1 MGRLLDSKLAYF
13 CAAIRCLVTLWVCLW
28 ASFVFAQPLQVTEMT
43 VSRRADDG
51 ALIKY
56 AVTLDGVSNET
67 KTLLVIL
74 SSILQPSTST
84 SQTSTRSFTQTEPA
98 HFPIT
103 RSRTRLLE
111 AGFGLAWIALPA
123 NTGLN
128 ANVTAD
134 PRFLSDIEDLLAAFK
149 RQYPN
154 MQRISVGTSGTAV
167 SSLTLALRG
176 SKHVDGH
183 LVLAPF
189 WPQVREEKLEQA
201 SHANV
206 LVLYDST
213 NQCFVASNHETKEY
227 LDRTGWKSVPHH
239 PQKTTAVGFCGA
251 ASSFFLPG
259 IEEHLPSLLQEW
271 LQKKNLPAN
280 SGAAQ
285 KQAGVRERVIMAA
298 GKQGKLEIT
307 LLIPSTPG
315 PHPVVIFNHGD
326 ILMDFAWIKYRQRYV
341 DTAIA
346 TTLLRQ
352 GFAVAMPARPGVG
365 RSEGTYRYSQFA
377 MNDGDPTY
385 KARTHAVAVMDAI
398 AALRQESDIDMKR
411 FVLAG
416 QSAGGDTVMYM
427 SSQAIDGLKGVIN
440 FAGGRGNHAEGQAP
454 NHENAMMISGWSELG
469 AKATVPVQLVFAEN
483 DSRYSANTI
492 RKSHEA
498 FNRAGG
504 KAELLLVPPLA
515 GDGHYINSQP
525 AIWSK
530 TVIDFLNLVLK

>member
-1 MGRLLDSKLAYF
+1 MGKTLGTSQAHF
-13 CAAIRCLVTLWVCLW
+13 CSVIRSLVTLWFCLC
-28 ASFVFAQPLQVTEMT
+28 SSLVFAQPLQTTDIAVA
-43 VSRRADDG
+43 RRAEDG

-56 AVTLDGVSNET
+56 AVTFDGVSNET

-74 SSILQPSTST
+74 SSNLQPSTPT
-84 SQTSTRSFTQTEPA
+84 SQVSTPSFIQTEPA

-128 ANVTAD
+128 ANVTTD
-134 PRFLSDIEDLLAAFK
+134 PRFISDMEDLLAAFK

-154 MQRISVGTSGTAV
+154 MLRISVGTSGTAMA
-167 SSLTLALRG
+167 SLSLALRG

-189 WPQVREEKLEQA
+189 WPRVREEKLEQT
-201 SHANV
+201 SNANV
-206 LVLYDST
+206 LVIYDST
-213 NQCFVASNHETKEY
+213 NQCFIASNHETKEY
-227 LDRTGWKSVPHH
+227 LDRTGWKSVPYH
-239 PQKTTAVGFCGA
+239 PSRMTAVGFCGA

-259 IEEHLPSLLQEW
+259 IEEHLPNLLQDW

-280 SGAAQ
+280 AGATQ
-285 KQAGVRERVIMAA
+285 KQAGVRERVIIAA

-307 LLIPSTPG
+307 LLMPSTPG

-326 ILMDFAWIKYRQRYV
+326 ILMDLAWIKYRQRYV
-341 DTAIA
+341 DTAMA

-377 MNDGDPTY
+377 INDGDPTY

-416 QSAGGDTVMYM
+416 QSAGGDAVMYM
-427 SSQAIDGLKGVIN
+427 SSQVIDGLKGVIN
-440 FAGGRGNHAEGQAP
+440 FAGGRSNHPEGQSP
-454 NHENAMMISGWSELG
+454 THENAMMISGWAELG

-504 KAELLLVPPLA
+504 KAELLLVPPLT

-530 TVIDFLNLVLK
+530 TVIEFLNLVLK